1 MPDQM
6 TILAP
11 EGMLGY
17 GIPARSMEEGHH
29 DFAHRGPVWL
39 EHYRALL
46 RVLVRLRPSDH
57 QRSKFLDFRN
67 RVLKVVRA

>member
-1 MPDQM
+1 M
-6 TILAP
+6 TGLTAGP
-11 EGMLGY
+11 E
-17 GIPARSMEEGHH
+17 IEPRN
-29 DFAHRGPVWL
+29 RGPVWL